1 MYGLQT
7 HRMNVTQASIILTN
21 WAVKWSRNELILFL
35 FLYKQSIGIERRQ
48 FFGTVYRQGNYFFS

>member
-21 WAVKWSRNELILFL
+21 WAVKWLKNERILFL
-35 FLYKQSIGIERRQ
+35 FLYKQIINTYRR
-48 FFGTVYRQGNYFFS
+48 

>member
-21 WAVKWSRNELILFL
+21 WAVKWLENERILFL
-35 FLYKQSIGIERRQ
+35 FLYKQMINIYLRQ
-48 FFGTVYRQGNYFFS
+48 FFGTVYRQGNYFFG

>member
-21 WAVKWSRNELILFL
+21 WAVKWLENERILFL
-35 FLYKQSIGIERRQ
+35 FLYKQIINIYRRR
-48 FFGTVYRQGNYFFS
+48 FFGTVYRQGNYFFG

>member
-21 WAVKWSRNELILFL
+21 WAVKWLINERILFL
-35 FLYKQSIGIERRQ
+35 FLYKQIVNIHRRQ
-48 FFGTVYRQGNYFFS
+48 FFSIVYRQGNYFFG

>member
-21 WAVKWSRNELILFL
+21 WAVKWLKNELILSL
-35 FLYKQSIGIERRQ
+35 FLYKQIINIHRRQ
-48 FFGTVYRQGNYFFS
+48 FFSTVYRQGNYFFG